1 MYFEKLRE
9 ALGRYAAGV
18 HEVGAPASA
27 EELRRAVARLGRAL
41 PPELVELYRSWDGLR
56 LFCDSFT
63 LVEAASVALSGEL
76 LRIGEALGAP
86 LFLDEKGRIFE
97 ADEAGDLHLVGSSIE
112 KWLGALMAREALLV
126 DREGEW
132 KEVFSGGALRSEVRV
147 KRMRAGLKADPDAA
161 AWHEE
166 AAELAFE
173 AGDSDEAVR
182 ALEQAVAADPK
193 AGAAWALLGGLRR
206 LAGNPAEA
214 ERSFVRAAEASGDP
228 ARRRDRFAEAARA
241 AVEAGDEP
249 ARARDAA
256 RALAAG
262 EAFAEEW
269 LAEARAREADGD
281 VDGALNRATL
291 VAALVP
297 GGDADA
303 LARRLRAR
311 IKLRPIA

>member
-1 MYFEKLRE
+1 MYFERFRE

-27 EELRRAVARLGRAL
+27 EALAGAEARLGRAL
-41 PPELVELYRSWDGLR
+41 PGELVELYRSWNGLR
-56 LFCDSFT
+56 LFCDSFSIAPSEN
-63 LVEAASVALSGEL
+63 LALAGDL
-76 LRIGEALGAP
+76 FRLGEALGAP
-86 LFLDEKGRIFE
+86 LFVDGRGRIFE
-97 ADEAGDLHLVGSSIE
+97 ADEAGDRRLTGSSIE
-112 KWLGALMAREALLV
+112 KWLAALMAREALLV

-132 KEVFSGGALRSEVRV
+132 KEVFEGGGLRSEVRV
-147 KRMRAGLKADPDAA
+147 KRMRAALKADPDAA

-173 AGDSDEAVR
+173 AGSSDEAVR
-182 ALEQAVAADPK
+182 ALEQAVAADPG

-206 LAGNPAEA
+206 LGGKPAEA
-214 ERSFVRAAEASGDP
+214 ERCYARAAEASGDP

-249 ARARDAA
+249 ARARAA
-256 RALAAG
+256 TRALSDG
-262 EAFAEEW
+262 DAFVGEW
-269 LAEARAREADGD
+269 LGEARARESEGD
-281 VDGALNRATL
+281 VEGALNRATL
-291 VAALVP
+291 IAALRP

-311 IKLRPIA
+311 VRLRPIS